1 MQESTIYVWHL
12 SVIAVE
18 GSFLDMPMQ
27 ALILGTIAGAF
38 VQGRGAVTTRL
49 QGISAVLISALI
61 SGAFTPSTVILI
73 QHELGIPINDA
84 ALFPAVSVFYGGTW
98 VWLLPKL
105 AEFGEGVLIAFKDF
119 IIRKFRR

>member
-1 MQESTIYVWHL
+1 MQESTYVWHL

-18 GSFLDMPMQ
+18 GSFLDMPLQ

-49 QGISAVLISALI
+49 RGISAVLISALI

-73 QHELGIPINDA
+73 QHKLGIPISDA
-84 ALFPAVSVFYGGTW
+84 ALFPAVSVFYGGAW
-98 VWLLPKL
+98 IWLLPKL
-105 AEFGEGVLIAFKDF
+105 AEFGEGILIAFKDF
-119 IIRKFRR
+119 IIGKFRR